1 MNFFSDDHAF
11 IPSAEISTP
20 RNFLWRYTLSFG
32 PVLGVGLGL
41 GLAAV
46 SGQTMYI
53 VKETVLGLC
62 AGFFAPLFVP
72 FAQRM
77 VPRMSDAARDLRHYL
92 MYVCAGACAGTVVWG
107 INQLF
112 LLHRAWSDPLNLLYI
127 IGVAG
132 VMPFIGFVAE
142 TVYAQRLAK
151 EHERT
156 EKERTRYIFGQYV
169 SEAIARRILDAAQSP
184 ALGGETRSVTVLIA
198 DMRGFTR
205 MLQDFGAEQV
215 VQTLNEYFARMIDV
229 IARFD
234 GTVNKFIGDAMVVL
248 YNAPVN
254 QPDANARALDTARA
268 MQAEVARMNAARADQ
283 ALPLVH
289 IGIAI
294 DVGSV
299 VCGNIGSPKR
309 LEYTAIGVPVNT
321 AYHLASLAP
330 ADSIYLTEHV
340 YDALARAVPATL
352 AVQVELK
359 GGTGRVNVYALDV

>member
-11 IPSAEISTP
+11 VPLAEISTP
-20 RNFLWRYTLSFG
+20 RNFLWRYTLTFG
-32 PVLGVGLGL
+32 PVLGFGLGL
-41 GLAAV
+41 GLSAV
-46 SGQTMYI
+46 TGQVTYM

-72 FAQRM
+72 FARRM
-77 VPRMSDAARDLRHYL
+77 VPPMSGAARDVRHYL
-92 MYVCAGACAGTVVWG
+92 MYVCAGACAGAVVWG
-107 INQLF
+107 VNQF
-112 LLHRAWSDPLNLLYI
+112 FPLHRAWSDLLNLLYI
-127 IGVAG
+127 VGVAG
-132 VMPFIGFVAE
+132 VMPFIGFVAD

-169 SEAIARRILDAAQSP
+169 SEAIARRILDAAHPP
-184 ALGGETRSVTVLIA
+184 ALGGETRTVTVLIA

-234 GTVNKFIGDAMVVL
+234 GTVNKFIGDALVVL
-248 YNAPVN
+248 YNAPIN
-254 QPDANARALDTARA
+254 QPDANMRALDTARA
-268 MQAEVARMNAARADQ
+268 MQAEVARMNAERADKE
-283 ALPLVH
+283 LPFVH

-294 DVGSV
+294 DVGPV

-309 LEYTAIGVPVNT
+309 LEYTAIGAPVNT

-330 ADSIYLTEHV
+330 ADVIYITENV
-340 YDALARAVPATL
+340 LQALPPPLRATL
-352 AVQVELK
+352 AQQVELK
-359 GGTGRVNVYALDV
+359 GGTGRLNVYALDV